1 MHITAGDAVVA
12 DAERLYQRQLAC
24 GQTFAGEDT
33 LNRHRDVLLEGAV
46 ALDAHRLVVRT
57 AVYETATAGVAL
69 AAVEVGVAG
78 DDITGL
84 EALVI
89 FGDIHDAG
97 AELMARHTGVGG
109 ERLVSG
115 VACQVSAAD
124 TAIHNLQQGLTYLGG
139 GNLCVLAYT
148 NLERLFNQYLF
159 HMD

>member
-1 MHITAGDAVVA
+1 MHITTGDAVVA

-46 ALDAHRLVVRT
+46 ALDAHRLVIRT

-89 FGDIHDAG
+89 
-97 AELMARHTGVGG
+97 
-109 ERLVSG
+109 SG
-115 VACQVSAAD
+115 ISTMRALNSWPG
-124 TAIHNLQQGLTYLGG
+124 TRG
-139 GNLCVLAYT
+139 
-148 NLERLFNQYLF
+148 
-159 HMD
+159 